1 MAKNEWIVLEWIVD
15 KVLWWWM
22 YSVVLDGWMKV
33 QVKLKWKLVKSRIK
47 VLMWDKVQVELNE
60 VDPTKWYITY
70 RL

>member
-1 MAKNEWIVLEWIVD
+1 MAKNEWIILEWIVE

-22 YSVVLDGWMKV
+22 YSVILDGWMKV
-33 QVKLKWKLVKSRIK
+33 QVKLKWKLVKSRIR

-60 VDPTKWYITY
+60 VDPTKWYVIY